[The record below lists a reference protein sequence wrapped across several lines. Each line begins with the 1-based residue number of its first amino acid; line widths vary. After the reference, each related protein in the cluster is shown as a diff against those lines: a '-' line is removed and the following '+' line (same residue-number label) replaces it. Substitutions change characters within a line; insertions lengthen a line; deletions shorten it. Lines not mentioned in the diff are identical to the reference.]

1 MKLPAIAA
9 KSFNQYQ
16 NHPVY
21 RSIFQQTLNQL
32 RQIFSP
38 IARAKLVHAKIEEH
52 LNKNLSDPI
61 VAKHISCKKGCT
73 ACCHTQVSV
82 SHDEAELL
90 SNKILSGSILID
102 IDRLANQAQ
111 TGDDSTKWYKL
122 DYQSRQCVFLD
133 SEGSCSVYADR
144 PSVCRS
150 NYSISDASFCSTED
164 GVEKPHRL
172 LNTHQSNMVLTA
184 GYYAAKGGG
193 ALPHLLWK
201 KITSK
206 FDKKSRSNEN
216 NP

>member
-9 KSFNQYQ
+9 KSFNEYQ

-21 RSIFQQTLNQL
+21 RSLFEQALNQL

-52 LNKNLSDPI
+52 LSKNLSDPI

-73 ACCHTQVSV
+73 ACCHTQVSINK
-82 SHDEAELL
+82 DEAELL
-90 SNKILSGSILID
+90 ANKILSGIIKID

-111 TGDDSTKWYKL
+111 AADDSSKWYKL
-122 DYQSRQCVFLD
+122 SYLD
-133 SEGSCSVYADR
+133 RKCIFIDEEGGCSVYSDR
-144 PSVCRS
+144 PSVCRT
-150 NYSISDASFCSTED
+150 NYSVSDASFCSTED

-172 LNTHQSNMVLTA
+172 LNTDKANMVMTA
-184 GYYAAKGGG
+184 GFVAAKGGG
-193 ALPHLLWK
+193 ALPHLIWQ
-201 KITSK
+201 KIAAK
-206 FDKKSRSNEN
+206 FDKKSRSKEN